1 MRSPPANLHLS
12 RRSRDSLSVL
22 VTAVTFLAFM
32 TSIMIR
38 DMNPRPNRVARLM
51 MDYVARPTAIAVV
64 FVLLALLWTF
74 PLLHFFA
81 YPFVFLFL
89 AAVMCSAWF
98 GGFTSGMI
106 AAALASCVVAFF
118 FMPPIFS
125 LSVAQEYRSYES
137 AFIVCAI
144 AVTAVSVARKRAEVA
159 IRSSR
164 DALDARVNERTA
176 ELERSNSEIRGRER
190 QLRLL
195 TEAIPQQIWRTDKD
209 GSIEYANGDLLEFT
223 GLRHLAGG
231 EFFDIFH
238 PEDKPMVKSGW
249 EHARLNKSK
258 FECKARVRGRDGD
271 YRWFLIRA
279 NPQFDEDGAVQC
291 WYGVHIDIEDQEKA
305 QQELLLSQER
315 LSRYSRTLSMAEM
328 AASIAHQL
336 NQPLTALLT
345 DAHAC
350 RRWLQTAP
358 PNLERAEQSAERIV
372 RDTANASE
380 VVKRV
385 RSLFSRSEYVRE
397 ATDLNELIRELTRL
411 LRDEAIRR
419 DVSIKLQL
427 SNTLHPIR
435 MDRIQIQQVLLNLAT
450 NGIDAM
456 AECATARQL
465 DISSR
470 ELQPNEAL
478 VTVRDYGI
486 GVTPE
491 AGSRIFEP
499 FFTTKPGGMGMGL
512 AMCRSIIEE
521 HDGRIW
527 VEPLNR
533 GTAVHFTLRTKE

>member
-1 MRSPPANLHLS
+1 
-12 RRSRDSLSVL
+12 
-22 VTAVTFLAFM
+22 
-32 TSIMIR
+32 
-38 DMNPRPNRVARLM
+38 M
-51 MDYVARPTAIAVV
+51 MEYVVKPTAIAVV

-74 PLLHFFA
+74 PLLHLFA

-98 GGFTSGMI
+98 GGLISGMI
-106 AAALASCVVAFF
+106 AAALSSCIVAFF

-125 LSVAQEYRSYES
+125 LSIAQEYRSYES
-137 AFIVCAI
+137 AFIVCAV
-144 AVTAVSVARKRAEVA
+144 AVTAVSVARKRAEAA

-164 DALDARVNERTA
+164 DALDARVTERTA

-209 GSIEYANGDLLEFT
+209 GSIEYANRDLLDFT
-223 GLRHLAGG
+223 GLHDLSGG
-231 EFFDIFH
+231 AFFEIFH
-238 PEDKPMVKSGW
+238 PEDRLIVTGGW
-249 EHARLNKSK
+249 QEARLNKTK
-258 FECKARVRGRDGD
+258 FECKARVRGGDGD

-279 NPQFDEDGAVQC
+279 NPQCDEDGAVQC
-291 WYGVHIDIEDQEKA
+291 WYGVHIDVEDQERA

-345 DAHAC
+345 DANAC
-350 RRWLQTAP
+350 RRWLQANP
-358 PNLERAEQSAERIV
+358 PNLERAEHSAERIV

-385 RSLFSRSEYVRE
+385 RSLFSRADYVRE
-397 ATDLNELIRELTRL
+397 WTDLNELIREFARL

-419 DVSIKLQL
+419 NIAIKLDL
-427 SNTLHPIR
+427 SNTLQPICA
-435 MDRIQIQQVLLNLAT
+435 DRVQIQQVLLNLAV
-450 NGIDAM
+450 NGMDAM
-456 AECATARQL
+456 AESETDRFL
-465 DISSR
+465 EISTK
-470 ELQPNEAL
+470 ELQPKQAL
-478 VTVRDYGI
+478 VTVRDYGV

-491 AGSRIFEP
+491 ASTRMFEP

-512 AMCRSIIEE
+512 AMCRTIVEE

-527 VEPLNR
+527 VEILNP
-533 GTAVHFTLRTKE
+533 GTAFHLTLHERD

>member
-1 MRSPPANLHLS
+1 
-12 RRSRDSLSVL
+12 
-22 VTAVTFLAFM
+22 
-32 TSIMIR
+32 
-38 DMNPRPNRVARLM
+38 
-51 MDYVARPTAIAVV
+51 MDYVAKPTAIAV
-64 FVLLALLWTF
+64 FFNLLAILWTF
-74 PLLHFFA
+74 PLQHVFA

-98 GGFTSGMI
+98 GGFISGLI
-106 AAALASCVVAFF
+106 SAGLSSFLVGFF
-118 FMPPIFS
+118 FIPPVFS
-125 LSVAQEYRSYES
+125 LYIARENWSYET

-144 AVTAVSVARKRAEVA
+144 AVSAVSAARKRAEVA

-164 DALDARVNERTA
+164 DQLERRVEERTA

-195 TEAIPQQIWRTDKD
+195 TEAIPQQIWRTDKE
-209 GSIEYANGDLLEFT
+209 GSIEYANGDLLEFA
-223 GLRHLAGG
+223 GLRDLASVL
-231 EFFDIFH
+231 FFEIIH
-238 PEDKPMVKSGW
+238 PEDRPMVKSGW
-249 EHARLNKSK
+249 EQARLGKAK
-258 FECKARVRGRDGD
+258 FECKARVRGGDGD

-291 WYGVHIDIEDQEKA
+291 WYGVHIDIEDQERA

-350 RRWLQTAP
+350 RRWLQTDP
-358 PNLERAEQSAERIV
+358 PNLERAENSAERIV

-385 RSLFSRSEYVRE
+385 RSLFSRADYVRE
-397 ATDLNELIRELTRL
+397 STDLNELIRELARL

-419 DVSIKLQL
+419 NVSIKLQL
-427 SNTLHPIR
+427 SDTLQPMR
-435 MDRIQIQQVLLNLAT
+435 VDRIQIQQVLLNLAT
-450 NGIDAM
+450 NGMDAV
-456 AECATARQL
+456 AECETGRQL

-470 ELQPNEAL
+470 DLQSNEAL

-491 AGSRIFEP
+491 ASARMFEP
-499 FFTTKPGGMGMGL
+499 FFTTKRGGMGMGL

-527 VEPLNR
+527 VELLNK